1 MLVTGYGPG
10 GPASIPGIVKD
21 LPAQHEGVW
30 RWVGGG
36 GGTEFETLCNCR
48 LCLLEGKVKLW

>member
-21 LPAQHEGVW
+21 LPAQHERVW
-30 RWVGGG
+30 RWVGAG
-36 GGTEFETLCNCR
+36 GGTELYCSVVVGFALSKAR
-48 LCLLEGKVKLW
+48 